1 MNERMSRM
9 MFFVYG
15 VVCYAIFFA
24 TFLYTIGFLG
34 NAVVPKTV
42 DSGEMGGLGAAIAI
56 DLALLGLFG
65 VQHSVMARRGFK
77 AWWTKIVPTPIERST
92 YVLASSL
99 VLILLFWQWR
109 PLPQV
114 IFSATGPAASVAYAA
129 FALGWL
135 VVLYSTFLINHFDL
149 FGLRQVFLHLRSR
162 PITPLTFKTP
172 VLYRLVRHPLY
183 VGWLLCFWAT
193 PTMTFGRF
201 LFAAVTTA
209 YIFVAIRFEERDLV
223 AAHGTDYERYRA
235 RTPMMVPRLR
245 PSREEADRRGA
256 SEPLAAPKA

>member
-1 MNERMSRM
+1 MNDRMKRA
-9 MFFVYG
+9 MFFAYG
-15 VVCYAIFFA
+15 IVCYAIFFA
-24 TFLYTIGFLG
+24 SFLYAIGFLG
-34 NAVVPKTV
+34 NAVVPKTI
-42 DSGEMGGLGAAIAI
+42 DSGETGHFGSAIAI

-77 AWWTKIVPTPIERST
+77 AWWTKIVPAPIERST

-109 PLPQV
+109 PLPDS
-114 IFSATGPAASVAYAA
+114 IFRVMVPVGAGLAYAA
-129 FALGWL
+129 FVLGWL

-149 FGLRQVFLHLRSR
+149 FGLRQVFLHLRER
-162 PITPLTFKTP
+162 PITPLAFKTP
-172 VLYRLVRHPLY
+172 TLYRLVRHPLY

-193 PTMTFGRF
+193 PTMTVGRL

-209 YIFVAIRFEERDLV
+209 YILVAIRFEERDLV
-223 AAHGTDYERYRA
+223 AIHGAEYERYRA

-245 PSREEADRRGA
+245 PSSEVAADRR
-256 SEPLAAPKA
+256 PAPAPR

>member
-1 MNERMSRM
+1 MNDRMKRA
-9 MFFVYG
+9 MFFAYG

-24 TFLYTIGFLG
+24 TFLYAIGFLG
-34 NAVVPKTV
+34 NAVVPKTI
-42 DSGEMGGLGAAIAI
+42 DSGETGRLGSAIAI
-56 DLALLGLFG
+56 DLALLGLFECSTRDG
-65 VQHSVMARRGFK
+65 SPWVQGLVDEDRAGSDRA
-77 AWWTKIVPTPIERST
+77 ST

-109 PLPQV
+109 PLPES
-114 IFSATGPAASVAYAA
+114 IFTLHGAAAGLAYAA

-149 FGLRQVFLHLRSR
+149 FGLRQVFLHLRAR
-162 PITPLTFKTP
+162 PITPLAFKTP
-172 VLYRLVRHPLY
+172 TLYRLVRHPLY

-193 PTMTFGRF
+193 PTMTVGRL

-209 YIFVAIRFEERDLV
+209 YILVAIRFEERDLI
-223 AAHGTDYERYRA
+223 AIHGAEYERYRA

-245 PSREEADRRGA
+245 PSPEVAADRR
-256 SEPLAAPKA
+256 PAPAP

>member
-1 MNERMSRM
+1 MNQRISKIL
-9 MFFVYG
+9 FFAYG

-34 NAVVPKTV
+34 NFAVPKTI
-42 DSGEMGGLGAAIAI
+42 DSGMTGGLGAAFAI
-56 DLALLGLFG
+56 DVALLGLFG

-77 AWWTKIVPTPIERST
+77 AWWTKIVPAPIERST

-109 PLPQV
+109 PLPAS
-114 IFSATGPAASVAYAA
+114 IFTLESHIGAGITYGA
-129 FALGWL
+129 FALGWF

-162 PITPLTFKTP
+162 PAVQLPFGTPS
-172 VLYRLVRHPLY
+172 LYRIVRHPLY

-193 PTMTFGRF
+193 PTMTVGRF
-201 LFAAVTTA
+201 LFAAVTTG
-209 YIFVAIRFEERDLV
+209 YILIAIRFEERDLV
-223 AAHGTDYERYRA
+223 AIHGKDYERYRE
-235 RTPMMVPRLR
+235 RTPMLMPKLGGGHSAETGERV
-245 PSREEADRRGA
+245 
-256 SEPLAAPKA
+256 AATRV